1 MPKKKKKKSKVRK
14 KKSKVRK
21 KTSKKVKRRSK
32 VRKKSSK
39 KPKKR
44 IKAKKENGNTP
55 PEVVIKTKPEWV
67 KSSLANK
74 SKYQQKYSQ
83 SIKSNDEFW
92 RKEGKRI
99 TWIKPIKV
107 IDSLLL
113 QSNLKINY
121 QNLLLLIKSK
131 KISN

>member
-1 MPKKKKKKSKVRK
+1 MPKKKKKSKVRK

-32 VRKKSSK
+32 VRKRSSK
-39 KPKKR
+39 K
-44 IKAKKENGNTP
+44 IKAKKESGNTP

-83 SIKSNDEFW
+83 SIKSL
-92 RKEGKRI
+92 
-99 TWIKPIKV
+99 
-107 IDSLLL
+107 SL
-113 QSNLKINY
+113 IH
-121 QNLLLLIKSK
+121 I
-131 KISN
+131 

>member
-39 KPKKR
+39 RIKKR
-44 IKAKKENGNTP
+44 IKAKKENENTP
-55 PEVVIKTKPEWV
+55 PEVIIKTKPEWI

-99 TWIKPIKV
+99 TWIKPC
-107 IDSLLL
+107 LLYT
-113 QSNLKINY
+113 SP
-121 QNLLLLIKSK
+121 SPRDGW
-131 KISN
+131 